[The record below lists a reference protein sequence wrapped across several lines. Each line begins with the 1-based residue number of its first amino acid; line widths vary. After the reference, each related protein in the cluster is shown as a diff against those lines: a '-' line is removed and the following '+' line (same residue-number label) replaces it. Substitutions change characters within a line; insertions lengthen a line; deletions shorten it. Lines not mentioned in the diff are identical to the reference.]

1 MVDVPLMRAL
11 LRALPDQAAL
21 LLIGGVDQLRSVGPG
36 QVLADIIASGAVPV
50 VRLTEVFR
58 QAAEIF
64 VWCISGSRAFSAF
77 LVEDGALTIVASTIV
92 PVATFSPSRPAPL
105 HLLEQPPAQIMR
117 LEQMTEAAHR
127 SLTRHRLATEV
138 DAIKMPHRLRI
149 VERLFHCRV
158 GQIEPV
164 LQEIDA
170 QHPLDPDRR
179 AAGWCSGSRIRNS
192 SSGKKQD
199 GVPAGAICVART
211 GQGATVVTQP
221 RELAS
226 AAVQFS
232 ISKRVQFRN
241 SVDGGRGH

>member
-1 MVDVPLMRAL
+1 M
-11 LRALPDQAAL
+11 
-21 LLIGGVDQLRSVGPG
+21 
-36 QVLADIIASGAVPV
+36 
-50 VRLTEVFR
+50 
-58 QAAEIF
+58 
-64 VWCISGSRAFSAF
+64 
-77 LVEDGALTIVASTIV
+77 
-92 PVATFSPSRPAPL
+92 ATFSPFAASAAA
-105 HLLEQPPAQIMR
+105 LLEQLPAQIMR

-199 GVPAGAICVART
+199 GFPAGAICVCPNRSKGRRWSRSRGNLVWRASQSSSQDRRESSSGTRLT
-211 GQGATVVTQP
+211 GA
-221 RELAS
+221 
-226 AAVQFS
+226 
-232 ISKRVQFRN
+232 
-241 SVDGGRGH
+241 GRLMGLKLWAYLCLP